1 MSVQRRTPSIIL
13 SAVFALAFGLVA
25 WGPAGPADAASRTA
39 VSFSASQT
47 ALRKGEMT
55 WLGGSV
61 TVGAHPAAKTKVV
74 LERRTG
80 TGAWKKLAT
89 VTTSAKGTFSLR
101 QRPAAAYSYRAR
113 VGTAVSSS
121 SSVRFSSAARTLT
134 QRATILRSRI
144 GALTGAVATAKVA
157 GTTAVRYRSTTKGLL
172 VEVTKGSS
180 VRTWLV
186 YGDILTAYRKAGG
199 PKGRLG
205 APLADPKCGLLE
217 SGCVQRFTGGAVYDN
232 AHTKG
237 TVAYGSGR
245 VQEIIAAERSQLG
258 YGIHTL
264 NKSKYNTWA
273 HSPYAWCSLFQSWA
287 AAASGNAAYLPQS
300 TKFSRFVAAT
310 KAHLRTGSK
319 PRVGALVFFDTDAD
333 GRTAPTHVGLVI
345 AVHAKTITTIEANT
359 SNPAGGTA
367 RGVYLKERVRSWP
380 LFYAYPKYLS

>member
-1 MSVQRRTPSIIL
+1 MPSLVL
-13 SAVFALAFGLVA
+13 SAAIALVVALVTC
-25 WGPAGPADAASRTA
+25 GPAAPAQAAARTA
-39 VSFSASQT
+39 VTFSASQT

-55 WLGGSV
+55 WLSGRV
-61 TVGAHPAAKTKVV
+61 TVGSSGASQAKVAV
-74 LERRTG
+74 ERRAG
-80 TGAWKKLAT
+80 AGAWSRL
-89 VTTSAKGTFSLR
+89 TTLTTTTTGRFAVR

-113 VGTAVSSS
+113 VLAAGSVGSAVSRTATI
-121 SSVRFSSAARTLT
+121 RFSGADRTLA
-134 QRATILRSRI
+134 QRATVLRPQL
-144 GALTGAVATAKVA
+144 GPLTGA
-157 GTTAVRYRSTTKGLL
+157 TTAASGSVRYRSTTKGLL
-172 VEVTKGSS
+172 VEVRTSSS

-199 PKGRLG
+199 PKGKLG

-217 SGCVQRFTGGAVYDN
+217 SGCVQRFARGAIYDN

-237 TVAYGSGR
+237 TVAYGTGR
-245 VQEIIAAERSQLG
+245 VTEIIAAERSQLG

-264 NKSKYNTWA
+264 NRSKYNAWA

-287 AAASGNAAYLPQS
+287 AAATGNAAYIPQS

-310 KAHLRTGSK
+310 KAHLRTGST

-345 AVHAKTITTIEANT
+345 AVHATTITTIEANT